1 MNKFHQN
8 LQKSSISVSFVN
20 LIEDFCTYMMKL
32 RTEPKDI
39 IELIKVSDYTVK
51 ELYSLLQDVFR
62 LYEDK
67 KELELLRYIKQELKN
82 KSNKDD

>member
-1 MNKFHQN
+1 
-8 LQKSSISVSFVN
+8 
-20 LIEDFCTYMMKL
+20 MMKL